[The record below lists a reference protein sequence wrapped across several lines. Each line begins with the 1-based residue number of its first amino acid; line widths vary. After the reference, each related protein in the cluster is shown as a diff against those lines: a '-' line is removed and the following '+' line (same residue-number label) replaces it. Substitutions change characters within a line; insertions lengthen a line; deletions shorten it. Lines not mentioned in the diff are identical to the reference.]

1 MQIHLID
8 GTYELFRHYFAVPSR
23 QDANGKEVA
32 ALVGVVRSVLGILRE
47 GATHIAVAT
56 DHTVESFRNGMYD
69 GYKSGEGL
77 EPELWEQFHPLEDA
91 LRALGVV
98 VWPMSEFEADDG
110 LASAAT
116 QLAAHQEVE
125 RIYICSPDKDLSQCV
140 VADRI
145 VQVDR
150 RKGETRTEEGVW
162 EKFGVGPRSIT
173 DYLALVGD
181 TADGFPGLPRW
192 GAKGTAAVLSRYPR
206 LEDIPEDPADW
217 DDPPRG
223 AAGLSKTL
231 REQWNDALLFRELA
245 TLRLDAVTVQSPE
258 ELRWTGP
265 TPEFDGVCAELG
277 VPRLSDQAAAIAGTR
292 ASR

>member
-32 ALVGVVRSVLGILRE
+32 ALVGVLRSVLGILRE
-47 GATHIAVAT
+47 GATHVGVAT
-56 DHTVESFRNGMYD
+56 DHTVESFRNGMYE

-77 EPELWEQFHPLEDA
+77 EPELWEQFHPLENA
-91 LRALGVV
+91 LRAMGVV

-110 LASAAT
+110 LASAAA
-116 QLAAHQEVE
+116 QLAAHAEVE
-125 RIYICSPDKDLSQCV
+125 RIFICSPDKDLSQCV

-217 DDPPRG
+217 EDPPRG
-223 AAGLSKTL
+223 AAGLGKTL
-231 REQWNDALLFRELA
+231 REQWDDAILFRDLA
-245 TLRLDAVTVQSPE
+245 TLRLDAVTVNAPD
-258 ELRWTGP
+258 ELRWTSP

-277 VPRLSDQAAAIAGTR
+277 VPRLAEQAAAIAGAR
-292 ASR
+292 SGP